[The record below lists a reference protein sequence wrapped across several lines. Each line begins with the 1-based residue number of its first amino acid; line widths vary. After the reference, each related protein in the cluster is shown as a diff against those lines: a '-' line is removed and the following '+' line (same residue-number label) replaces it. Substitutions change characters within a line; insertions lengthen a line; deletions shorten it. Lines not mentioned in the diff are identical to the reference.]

1 MQSITDR
8 ISRWWHSLGFGIQSP
23 WAYSLVTDV
32 IAEKLPYY
40 DYRRIDREFSSPR
53 ERRRQKLFLR
63 LRNRYPQCRFYAI
76 DALPLSGGNSTD
88 GIMTDGVFVLTG
100 IRTSEHT
107 FRQWLAIRDSDAIG
121 ITFDLYDIALCF
133 PEEGR
138 IKQHY
143 KLKY

>member
-76 DALPLSGGNSTD
+76 DDLPLSGGNPTD

-121 ITFDLYDIALCF
+121 ITFDLYDLALCF